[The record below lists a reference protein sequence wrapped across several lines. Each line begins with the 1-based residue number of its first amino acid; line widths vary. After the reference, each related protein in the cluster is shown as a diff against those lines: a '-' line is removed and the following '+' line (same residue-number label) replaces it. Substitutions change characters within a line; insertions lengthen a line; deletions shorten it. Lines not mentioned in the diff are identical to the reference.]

1 MFVGRYKLPARSGNL
16 PESRPP
22 QFSESAARPIQ
33 ESCKRRVR
41 AAYGAARNM
50 PMTSAL
56 ALQNQNSAVDASLS
70 RAEVLDRY
78 RGLREISRQLNA
90 EIMDCI
96 SHDALLREARKLALA
111 RGKTLILEDLEEM
124 NYVFDLAI
132 HTAAA
137 GRSRAIDRYARSA
150 RFAAESEQAR
160 MLEAMRN
167 SRFSL
172 LLIDGR
178 HQAAGLIARDLL
190 RRGEAVW
197 LVDIGLES
205 SLDEGDV
212 LATRL
217 FNVGPFSITAGANVP
232 CDLGILE
239 DVMNEIPA
247 RLCERP
253 LEVLAEDRRF
263 AEGIFRIALASG
275 ISGTMLYRDV
285 PDEA

>member
-1 MFVGRYKLPARSGNL
+1 MVALPTVPSV
-16 PESRPP
+16 S
-22 QFSESAARPIQ
+22 
-33 ESCKRRVR
+33 
-41 AAYGAARNM
+41 M

-56 ALQNQNSAVDASLS
+56 ALQNQHPAVDASLN

-78 RGLREISRQLNA
+78 RALRELSKQLNA

-96 SHDALLREARKLALA
+96 SHDAILREARKLGLT
-111 RGKTLILEDLEEM
+111 RGRTLILEDFEEL

-132 HTAAA
+132 HTAAP
-137 GRSRAIDRYARSA
+137 GRTRAIDRYARST
-150 RFAAESEQAR
+150 RFTAGSNQAR
-160 MLEAMRN
+160 MLEAMQN

-178 HQAAGLIARDLL
+178 HQAAGLIARDLM

-217 FNVGPFSITAGANVP
+217 FNVGPFSITAGAGVP

-239 DVMNEIPA
+239 DVMLEIPA
-247 RLCERP
+247 RLCEQP

-275 ISGTMLYRDV
+275 ISETMLYQDV